1 VISAIG
7 QADFTSAMRSA
18 YGAKENGIGQHPAT
32 IIVDVANVMGSRPDG
47 WWRDRAGAAVRLHA
61 DIAALAAKSAALAAS
76 GHPIL
81 PDEPDP
87 PRFVMV
93 LEGAA
98 RAAAARIRADDGQT
112 RADDNR
118 TRADDGQTRADDNRT
133 RADDNR
139 TRAEDNR
146 TRAGDGQTRADDNRT
161 RADDGPV
168 RVVQADG
175 SGDDAIVALAREL
188 PGRRFVVTADREL
201 QRRCVAAGAAI
212 LRPGWLL
219 GLVHEALSG
228 RPARSTGRPHSPSRP
243 RRARRRSEH
252 RSRQ

>member
-1 VISAIG
+1 
-7 QADFTSAMRSA
+7 MRSA

-98 RAAAARIRADDGQT
+98 RAAAARIQADDGLPRADGGRTLADDGLPRADGRTLADDGLRRADDGP
-112 RADDNR
+112 
-118 TRADDGQTRADDNRT
+118 
-133 RADDNR
+133 
-139 TRAEDNR
+139 
-146 TRAGDGQTRADDNRT
+146 T

-175 SGDDAIVALAREL
+175 SGDDEIVALARDL

-201 QRRCVAAGAAI
+201 QRRAVAAGAAI

-219 GLVHEALSG
+219 GLVREALSG